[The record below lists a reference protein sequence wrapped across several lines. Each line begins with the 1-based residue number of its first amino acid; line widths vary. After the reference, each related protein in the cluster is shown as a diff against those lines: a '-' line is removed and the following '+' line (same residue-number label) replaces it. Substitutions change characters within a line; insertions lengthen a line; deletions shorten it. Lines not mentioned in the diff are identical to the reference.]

1 MRLRDKISKVN
12 STFISEIS
20 ADIMSRAVQILA
32 ITDEFY
38 LLNMQLE
45 RTVFDIFHIMHRHA
59 HNTLKV
65 LSRLS
70 LNLRFVGLIILTFI
84 F

>member
-1 MRLRDKISKVN
+1 VRLRDKISKVN
-12 STFISEIS
+12 STFISENF

-59 HNTLKV
+59 HNALKV